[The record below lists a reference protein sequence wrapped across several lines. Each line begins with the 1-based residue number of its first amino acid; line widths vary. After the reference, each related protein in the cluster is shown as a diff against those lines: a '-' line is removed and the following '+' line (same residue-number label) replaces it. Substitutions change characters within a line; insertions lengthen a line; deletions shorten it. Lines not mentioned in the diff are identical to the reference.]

1 MRILASSNKGRSVML
16 LKESRVVLA
25 GSRSSDAGSG
35 GVQTRIS
42 ATCFGD
48 DAVNCGLGSGVGR
61 EIGLLRAVL
70 RAWS

>member
-1 MRILASSNKGRSVML
+1 MP
-16 LKESRVVLA
+16 VLNEYQGHA
-25 GSRSSDAGSG
+25 NFGHRMRSSDAGSG